1 MKQFKYNL
9 MQRKIQTKSSFLRG
23 VEIPL
28 FLFDK
33 GEYPWYN
40 VTIING
46 EHTKTQNKQNE
57 RKMFMK
63 IELPDKYVEQ
73 GIDTLEKLFEYL
85 DYLEDVKEDY
95 VYLKGKLKSLVTEI
109 ETLLY

>member
-1 MKQFKYNL
+1 M
-9 MQRKIQTKSSFLRG
+9 IG

-33 GEYPWYN
+33 GEYLWYN
-40 VTIING
+40 VTIVNG
-46 EHTKTQNKQNE
+46 EHTKYKTNKMKG
-57 RKMFMK
+57 RCFMK
-63 IELPDKYVEQ
+63 IELPTKYVEQ
-73 GIDTLEKLFEYL
+73 GIDTLEKLFEYI

>member
-1 MKQFKYNL
+1 MKG
-9 MQRKIQTKSSFLRG
+9 RC
-23 VEIPL
+23 
-28 FLFDK
+28 
-33 GEYPWYN
+33 
-40 VTIING
+40 
-46 EHTKTQNKQNE
+46 
-57 RKMFMK
+57 FMK

-95 VYLKGKLKSLVTEI
+95 VYLKGKLKGLVSEV